1 MNAIRPAVA
10 FLPAP
15 PFARPDIVR
24 RFLAWTQRADEEQRA
39 EAASAL
45 ARAYLYSDLTPSL
58 RNDAALAMTA
68 QLDDPSA
75 LVRRALAEALSS
87 ASQAPRH
94 LILALAGDQPDVA
107 APVLQRSPVL
117 TDADL
122 VDCAAAAGVIGQSA
136 LARRPKLTPGVAA
149 ALAEVG
155 EREAILTLIG
165 NREAELRAG
174 ALGRIFERFGDN
186 GEVREALLQRPSLP
200 ANLRARI
207 AVATAKDLSVATAQ
221 WLPRERAERIAREAR
236 DQTICS
242 IASSCKGEERM
253 KLVRSLRECGA
264 LTPALL
270 MRSLL
275 GGERDLFHEAM
286 AELSGL
292 PLPRVAAFALN
303 PRGEGFAA
311 LAHKAGLKSQ
321 LMPAFTAALAAIK
334 THGGADGEGL
344 KLSLVQR
351 VIDECER
358 RDDPSLGKVLALL
371 WRFAAEAA
379 RAEAAGFAREAVA
392 AAPVRPLPQNLDFSP
407 VNDDAGRAPTLM
419 GDSAPPRL
427 SPPQLEFS
435 ATTEDSSEHLPPR
448 IELPIEL
455 IAALDGR
462 KVRRSGRHATD
473 GSSMG
478 SRIACRA

>member
-1 MNAIRPAVA
+1 MTGGREGALNANRSAIAY
-10 FLPAP
+10 LPAP
-15 PFARPDIVR
+15 LFAKPDIVR
-24 RFLAWTQRADEEQRA
+24 RFLAWTQRASEEERA

-58 RNDAALAMTA
+58 RSEAALAMTA
-68 QLDDPSA
+68 QLDDPSP

-94 LILALAGDQPDVA
+94 VILALAGDEPEVA
-107 APVLQRSPVL
+107 AAVLQRSPVL

-122 VDCAAAAGVIGQSA
+122 VDCAAAADVIAQAA
-136 LARRPKLTPGVAA
+136 LARRPNLSAGVAA

-165 NREAELRAG
+165 NHDVELRAG
-174 ALGRIFERFGDN
+174 ALGSIVQRFGDDA
-186 GEVREALLQRPSLP
+186 EVREALLQRPWLP

-207 AVATAKDLSVATAQ
+207 AVATAKDLSLATAQ
-221 WLPRERAERIAREAR
+221 WLPRERAERSVREAR

-242 IASSCKGEERM
+242 IASSCSGDERRE
-253 KLVRSLRECGA
+253 LVRSLRECGA

-275 GGERDLFHEAM
+275 GGERDLFCEAL

-292 PLPRVAAFALN
+292 PAPRVAAFALD

-311 LAHKAGLKSQ
+311 LARKAGLKSHVA
-321 LMPAFTAALAAIK
+321 PAFSAALAAIN

-344 KLSLVQR
+344 KLKLVQT

-358 RDDPSLGKVLALL
+358 RDDPALGKVLALL

-379 RAEAAGFAREAVA
+379 RAEAAGFAREAIA
-392 AAPVRPLPQNLDFSP
+392 AASARPLPQSLDFSP
-407 VNDDAGRAPTLM
+407 ANDDGNELTLT
-419 GDSAPPRL
+419 GSLDPSRL
-427 SPPQLEFS
+427 GPAQLEFS
-435 ATTEDSSEHLPPR
+435 APTGEGEDLAPR
-448 IELPIEL
+448 VELPIDL
-455 IAALDGR
+455 IAALDD
-462 KVRRSGRHATD
+462 A
-473 GSSMG
+473 
-478 SRIACRA
+478 A

>member
-1 MNAIRPAVA
+1 MTGGDLNAIGPAVA

-15 PFARPDIVR
+15 VFAKPDIVR
-24 RFLAWTQRADEEQRA
+24 RFLAFTQRADEEERA

-58 RNDAALAMTA
+58 RNEAALAMTA
-68 QLDDPSA
+68 QLDDPSP
-75 LVRRALAEALSS
+75 LVRRALAEALGG
-87 ASQAPRH
+87 ASEAPRH
-94 LILALAGDQPDVA
+94 LILALAGDEPEVA
-107 APVLQRSPVL
+107 AAVLQRSPVL
-117 TDADL
+117 NDADL
-122 VDCAAAAGVIGQSA
+122 VDCAAAAGVIAQSA
-136 LARRPKLTPGVAA
+136 LARRSNLSPGVAA

-155 EREAILTLIG
+155 ERDAILTLIG

-174 ALGRIFERFGDN
+174 ALGRIFERFGDDP
-186 GEVREALLQRPSLP
+186 EVREALVQRPSLP
-200 ANLRARI
+200 ANLRAEI

-242 IASSCKGEERM
+242 IACSCDGEERT

-275 GGERDLFHEAM
+275 GGERDLFDVAL

-292 PLPRVAAFALN
+292 PLPRVAAFALD

-311 LAHKAGLKSQ
+311 LAHKAGLKSHV
-321 LMPAFTAALAAIK
+321 LPAFAAALSAIK
-334 THGGADGEGL
+334 SYRGEDGEGL
-344 KLSLVQR
+344 KLKLVQR

-358 RDDPSLGKVLALL
+358 RDDPALGKVLALL

-379 RAEAAGFAREAVA
+379 RTEAAGFAREAVA
-392 AAPVRPLPQNLDFSP
+392 AASARPLPQNLDFSP
-407 VNDDAGRAPTLM
+407 ANDEAARALTLT
-419 GDSAPPRL
+419 GDFARL
-427 SPPQLEFS
+427 SPAQLEFS
-435 ATTEDSSEHLPPR
+435 PTTNDPGEEDLAPR
-448 IELPIEL
+448 IELPIDL
-455 IAALDGR
+455 IAALDD
-462 KVRRSGRHATD
+462 A
-473 GSSMG
+473 
-478 SRIACRA
+478 A